1 MFMVLLFTLCIVQF
15 HFRLVEYT
23 DIAILVSPSPQSE
36 LTEPLQITLSYSG
49 VTYDPANQSLAILF
63 WDTGTLTSVI
73 ITSINKE
80 IKITRMS
87 IGDILITTE
96 TNGDSAFWLNQLFSY
111 VLIQIMV

>member
-1 MFMVLLFTLCIVQF
+1 MVLLITL

-23 DIAILVSPSPQSE
+23 DISILVSPLPQSE

-63 WDTGTLTSVI
+63 WDTGILIFLI

-80 IKITRMS
+80 IRITTMS
-87 IGDILITTE
+87 TDDILITTE
-96 TNGDSAFWLNQLFSY
+96 TSGDSALCLNKLFSH
-111 VLIQIMV
+111 VLI